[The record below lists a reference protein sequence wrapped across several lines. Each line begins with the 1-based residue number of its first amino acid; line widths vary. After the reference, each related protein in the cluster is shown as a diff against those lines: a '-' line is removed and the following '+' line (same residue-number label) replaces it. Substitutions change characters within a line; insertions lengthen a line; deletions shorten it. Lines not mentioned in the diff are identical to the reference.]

1 MTAGHRAQ
9 NKRKFLLRIF
19 LAIAVVGALTVS
31 ALIAWPFFVS
41 NRTSRV
47 IHRFADV
54 YNLDV
59 ELSPPQVKGFKKVEI
74 ESLTFD
80 DNHGV
85 HGEVRG
91 ISANL
96 DVLGYLIGGSP
107 LSSIELS
114 SVSVEARLHKDGLE
128 TFSRFMPERVGG
140 GGHGSSKAQSAFRWV
155 AKLPDITVE
164 DMGVTVSLS
173 KGNLQIQSKSKVTVR
188 REGASPYGEHEIS
201 ADFVLTGDLIQA
213 SLVSLKGV
221 ISQTAGV
228 FVDLKVRP
236 PIEIGRRGVV
246 LGSLSVNNNQVLL
259 GDVSWKGQ
267 GVEVECEAIKLKTK
281 TDIIRALKTGSNL
294 LENLEEAEVV
304 SPRITLQKDSH
315 AQFGNMAL
323 ETQPEVQPENR
334 KPFKESLVQAF
345 SNLIESIDKARSFL
359 LKTSARSLPRVRVVG
374 ATFDFADTKTGQNLK
389 FLSKASLVL
398 EANKDTTTFEV
409 VVDSPDTTKGRANKV
424 TGKISQGSVALDVAI
439 QSLRLAPFAKFL
451 PRFIVSEDSS
461 LLYDTKAKIDLKE
474 GELLA
479 SGSVRLKDTALF
491 FPLVASVPMKW
502 REIEASGAMKLAKG
516 GDGKWSFLVDDG
528 FIALG
533 DAHFDV
539 KVAML
544 DVLGTPQVK
553 VSTALKRMKAQD
565 LFDSLPAEAFEALR
579 GVRANGSFA
588 FSLSLELDFGD
599 LSQMKLDIAPDVKD
613 LVILDPGQG
622 VNLQLLNQDFY
633 HRIEVPSGKVVERL
647 VGPSSPAWVSLDH
660 VPKHL
665 IDALLTSEDAQFFTH
680 RGFSLSAMKRSLKV
694 NLERGGFY
702 QGASTLSQ
710 QLAKNLFLPS
720 EKTIVRKIQEAFITW
735 QMERFFTK
743 EKILE
748 LYLNVVEWG
757 PDCYGLK
764 EAAIHYFGKTPE
776 ELSPLESAYLV
787 TILPN
792 PSLYHKFFEDKKC
805 PPKFE
810 RRVKSLLLEMKKRG
824 LLSQDEADF
833 YLQQNIVFSQQKD
846 ESDEDY
852 QDE

>member
-1 MTAGHRAQ
+1 MTAGHSAP
-9 NKRKFLLRIF
+9 NKRKFLWRVF
-19 LAIAVVGALTVS
+19 LAISVLGALTVS
-31 ALIAWPFFVS
+31 ALIAWPFFLS
-41 NRTSRV
+41 YKTRYI
-47 IHRFADV
+47 IHRFADIS
-54 YNLDV
+54 NLDV
-59 ELSPPQVKGFKKVEI
+59 KASAPQVKGFKKVEI

-80 DNHGV
+80 DSHGV

-91 ISANL
+91 ISATL

-107 LSSIELS
+107 LSSIELGF
-114 SVSVEARLHKDGLE
+114 VSVEARLHKDGLE
-128 TFSRFMPERVGG
+128 TFSRFMPERILSS
-140 GGHGSSKAQSAFRWV
+140 GHGGSKAQSALRWI

-164 DMGVTVSLS
+164 EMSVTVSL
-173 KGNLQIQSKSKVTVR
+173 GQANLQIESRSKVTMR
-188 REGASPYGEHEIS
+188 RAGASSYGEHEIS
-201 ADFVLTGDLIQA
+201 ADFLLTGDLIEA
-213 SLVSLKGV
+213 SLVTLKGG
-221 ISQTAGV
+221 ISQMAGF

-236 PIEIGRRGVV
+236 PIEIGRSGVV
-246 LGSLSVNNNQVLL
+246 LGSLSVNNNEVLL

-267 GVEVECEAIKLKTK
+267 GVEVKCEAIKLKKK
-281 TDIIRALKTGSNL
+281 TDIIRALKTGSDL

-304 SPRITLQKDSH
+304 SPRITLQKDSD
-315 AQFGNMAL
+315 AVFGKMAL
-323 ETQPEVQPENR
+323 EIQAEVQPENR

-359 LKTSARSLPRVRVVG
+359 LKTSGKSLPRVRVVG
-374 ATFDFADTKTGQNLK
+374 ATFDFADTKTGQSLN
-389 FLSKASLVL
+389 FLSKASLAL
-398 EANKDTTTFEV
+398 ETSKDTTTFEV
-409 VVDSPDTTKGRANKV
+409 VVDSPDTKGRANKV

-439 QSLRLAPFAKFL
+439 QSLRLAHFAEFM
-451 PRFIVSEDSS
+451 PRFIVTEDSS
-461 LLYDTKAKIDLKE
+461 LLYDTKAKFELKE

-502 REIEASGAMKLAKG
+502 REIEASGAMKLARG
-516 GDGKWSFLVDDG
+516 GDGKWSFVVDDG

-539 KVAML
+539 KVAIN
-544 DVLGTPQVK
+544 DVLGTPKVK
-553 VSTALKRMKAQD
+553 FRSSLQRMKAQD

-579 GVRANGSFA
+579 GVRASGSFA
-588 FSLSLELDFGD
+588 FSLSLELDFAD

-647 VGPSSPAWVSLDH
+647 VGPSSPAWVPLDH

-735 QMERFFTK
+735 QMERYFTK

-776 ELSPLESAYLV
+776 ELNPLESAYLV

-824 LLSQDEADF
+824 LLRQDEADF
-833 YLQQNIVFSQQKD
+833 YLQQKIVFSQQRD
-846 ESDEDY
+846 EGEEDY
-852 QDE
+852 EDE